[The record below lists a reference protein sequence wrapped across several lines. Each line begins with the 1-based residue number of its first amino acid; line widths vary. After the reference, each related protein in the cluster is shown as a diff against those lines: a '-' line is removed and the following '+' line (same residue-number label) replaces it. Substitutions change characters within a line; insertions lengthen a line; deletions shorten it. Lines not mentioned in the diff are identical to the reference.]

1 MDVIFLNGASGS
13 GKSSIAGHLQDLS
26 HQPYLHIGIDSIIGM
41 MPAKVNNLTGE
52 GACSGFYWREVA
64 LNGGQRGFK
73 IQKGE
78 YAQQLNTA
86 YRKMLQSLL
95 QSGIRLI
102 VDEVIDGDSEMQI
115 WRRLLQ
121 PFNCFY
127 VAIDCNLA
135 QLQRRE
141 IARGNRKLGSSC
153 EQFYRVHQAI
163 DYDLR
168 VDTHTNTS
176 IECAALILCAIED
189 LKRNQL

>member
-1 MDVIFLNGASGS
+1 MAQ
-13 GKSSIAGHLQDLS
+13 GKAVLLSSCKIYHIN
-26 HQPYLHIGIDSIIGM
+26 PFLHIGIDSIIGM
-41 MPAKVNNLTGE
+41 MPAKVNNLSGE
-52 GACSGFYWREVA
+52 TPNSGFYWREVA

-102 VDEVIDGDSEMQI
+102 IDEVIDGHSEMQI

-127 VAIDCNLA
+127 VATDCNLA

-141 IARGNRKLGSSC
+141 IARGNRKLGSSS
-153 EQFYRVHQAI
+153 EQFYRVHQGHR
-163 DYDLR
+163 L
-168 VDTHTNTS
+168 
-176 IECAALILCAIED
+176 
-189 LKRNQL
+189 

>member
-13 GKSSIAGHLQDLS
+13 GKSSIARQLQELS

-41 MPAKVNNLTGE
+41 MPSKLNNLTGE
-52 GACSGFYWREVA
+52 SANSGFYWREVA

-102 VDEVIDGDSEMQI
+102 IDEVIDGDSEMQV

-121 PFNCFY
+121 PFNCYY

-141 IARGNRKLGSSC
+141 IARGNRKLGSSS
-153 EQFYRVHQAI
+153 EQFYRVHQGV

-168 VDTHTNTS
+168 IDTHANS
-176 IECAALILCAIED
+176 SSECAALILCAIED
-189 LKRNQL
+189 LKCNQL

>member
-1 MDVIFLNGASGS
+1 MDVIFLNGASSS
-13 GKSSIAGHLQDLS
+13 GKSSIAKQLQDLS
-26 HQPYLHIGIDSIIGM
+26 DQPYLHIGIDSIIAM

-52 GACSGFYWREVA
+52 TANAGFYWREVA

-78 YAQQLNTA
+78 VAQQLNSA

-95 QSGIRLI
+95 HSGIRLI
-102 VDEVIDGDSEMQI
+102 IDEVIDGQSEIQI

-121 PFNCFY
+121 PYHSFY
-127 VAIDCNLA
+127 VAVDCNLA

-153 EQFYRVHQAI
+153 EQFYSVHQGV

-168 VDTHTNTS
+168 VDTQAYS
-176 IECAALILCAIED
+176 SSECAALILSAIDD
-189 LKRNQL
+189 LKRDQL

>member
-13 GKSSIAGHLQDLS
+13 GKSSIARQLQELS

-41 MPAKVNNLTGE
+41 MPSKLNNLTGE
-52 GACSGFYWREVA
+52 SANSGFYWREVA

-102 VDEVIDGDSEMQI
+102 IDEVIDGDSEMQV

-121 PFNCFY
+121 PFNCYY

-141 IARGNRKLGSSC
+141 IARGNRKLGSSS
-153 EQFYRVHQAI
+153 E
-163 DYDLR
+163 
-168 VDTHTNTS
+168 
-176 IECAALILCAIED
+176 
-189 LKRNQL
+189 